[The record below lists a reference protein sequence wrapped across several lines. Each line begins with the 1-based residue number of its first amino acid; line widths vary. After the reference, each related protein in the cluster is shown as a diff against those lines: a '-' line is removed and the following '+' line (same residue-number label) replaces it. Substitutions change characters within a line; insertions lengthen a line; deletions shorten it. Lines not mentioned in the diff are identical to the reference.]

1 MDPSCIFCRIVAGE
15 IPAVTILETD
25 EALAF
30 LDINPIEKGHVLVI
44 PKIHFPTLLETPDA
58 TACHTMVVVRRIAAA
73 LMATGAEG
81 VNVLQSNFA
90 CAGQEVPH
98 LHFHV
103 IPRTSV
109 SNPRSWASG
118 AGRYASS
125 EERDQFASRLRDAA
139 APLLPPPS
147 V

>member
-1 MDPSCIFCRIVAGE
+1 MDPNCIFCRIVARE
-15 IPAVTILETD
+15 IPAVTILETG
-25 EALAF
+25 ETLAF

-44 PKIHFPTLLETPDA
+44 PKVHYPTLLETPDA
-58 TACHTMVVVRRIAAA
+58 TVCHTMVVVRRIAAA

-103 IPRTSV
+103 IPRTSA
-109 SNPRSWASG
+109 SKSMSWASG
-118 AGRYASS
+118 VGKYASS
-125 EERDQFASRLRDAA
+125 EERDQLTTRLRDAA